1 MVPEVP
7 LPANAGIR
15 VSLSEWEDVAGRRLA
30 PQSWTFQTGTAIDEQ
45 APLLVAATGNRRSN
59 PPSAVSPEQT
69 ISLTFDE
76 PLDPIRTMESVRS
89 SGQFSTSVSLD
100 PGLREVR
107 LLAPPQ
113 GWNRGE
119 SYTFGG
125 NAFDLAGNNNSFSV
139 AFQVSFEPQT
149 SATLVQAV
157 SPADGAREVAVN
169 SMLGVLLDRA
179 PGTGRVRL
187 TRNGVDIPLV
197 RQNGSLDKRLLMVFP
212 AVLSIGLCNRR
223 SG

>member
-1 MVPEVP
+1 M
-7 LPANAGIR
+7 
-15 VSLSEWEDVAGRRLA
+15 GRRGRSTVGPPILDV
-30 PQSWTFQTGTAIDEQ
+30 QTGTAIDEQ
-45 APLLVAATGNRRSN
+45 APLLLAATGNRRSN
-59 PPSAVSPEQT
+59 PPSAVNPEQT

-157 SPADGAREVAVN
+157 SPADGARGVAVN

-179 PGTGRVRL
+179 RRLPRNPTMKGEGRSRSPLPALAGNL
-187 TRNGVDIPLV
+187 TRTSVT
-197 RQNGSLDKRLLMVFP
+197 QTY
-212 AVLSIGLCNRR
+212 
-223 SG
+223 